1 MWIPPRRI
9 IPVKK
14 NVCSI
19 FIGMKIIITESQ
31 FGDLA
36 FRRRI
41 PRIVELVDEN
51 MSYYHPCGYVYDGGF
66 NDYFTDVRDA
76 AIREIIINDLKLDWH
91 DDMEKI
97 DNLWSSLD
105 NPMKEMFKDKART
118 YFYMIIEDGCNDDD
132 Y

>member
-41 PRIVELVDEN
+41 PSIVKLVDEN
-51 MSYYHPCGYVYDGGF
+51 MSYYHPCDYVYDGGF
-66 NDYFTDVRDA
+66 NDYFTDVCDA
-76 AIREIIINDLKLDWH
+76 TIREIIINDLKLNWA